1 MVVRDAE
8 YEGERK
14 SAQLMKHG
22 ERTNFQG
29 KGKTNKRFFRYY
41 IYKKFLNILANVAI
55 KVVDKKRY
63 LDLLFKI

>member
-22 ERTNFQG
+22 EGTNFQ
-29 KGKTNKRFFRYY
+29 GKTNKRFFRCY
-41 IYKKFLNILANVAI
+41 IYKKFLNILVNVAI
-55 KVVDKKRY
+55 KVVDKKGC

>member
-22 ERTNFQG
+22 EGTNFQ
-29 KGKTNKRFFRYY
+29 GKTNKRFFRCY
-41 IYKKFLNILANVAI
+41 IYKKFLNILENVAI
-55 KVVDKKRY
+55 KVVDKKGY